1 MTMQVSQDFAPPF
14 KLIVPY
20 FIIGVFSFLF
30 CTLYLFQIN
39 INELHFLNPN
49 ILSLVHMFLL
59 SFVMMIIFGAMA
71 QLIPVTL
78 EVGHY
83 CLKLYYIIYPLLS
96 FGTVLMVFGFSFHF
110 LLPYGGLFVL
120 LAMSLFIFEF
130 FATIKKVKK
139 FDNIVKSLV
148 IAHIFLFLGLLIG
161 ITLALSYAGLINID
175 MFSFLKAHVYLL
187 LLGYVC
193 ILIMALA
200 LVLMPMFSLSHD
212 FSKTPTNF
220 AVSSLSIAVLVLVF
234 ASLFHF
240 EYLSVFAY
248 VLSIVALLSF
258 FYQCYILYKTR
269 VKKHIDI
276 YVKFLFVSFY
286 SLLVSIVLFIIYFY
300 QNKEQY
306 LLSAG
311 FLLFFGFFAFL
322 IIAHIYKIVPFLVWF
337 DKFAPLV
344 GKEKVPMLKD
354 IIPQKSAHFQF
365 YFALIGLNISALA
378 LILSSSS
385 LFKIGA
391 SFLVIAS
398 LYFCA
403 NLIYMIRFS
412 HVHKR

>member
-20 FIIGVFSFLF
+20 FLIGVFSFLF
-30 CTLYLFQIN
+30 CTMYLFGIN

-49 ILSLVHMFLL
+49 VLSLVHMFLL

-96 FGTVLMVFGFSFHF
+96 LGTVLMVFGFSFHI
-110 LLPYGGLFVL
+110 LLPFGGLFM
-120 LAMSLFIFEF
+120 AMALFIFEF

-139 FDNIVKSLV
+139 FNNIIKSLV
-148 IAHIFLFLGLLIG
+148 LAHIFLFFGLLIG
-161 ITLALSYAGLINID
+161 ISLSLGYAGLINID

-200 LVLMPMFSLSHD
+200 LVLMPMFSLSHN

-220 AVSSLSIAVLVLVF
+220 AVSSLGIAVLLLVY
-234 ASLFHF
+234 ASLFDLDS
-240 EYLSVFAY
+240 LSIFAY
-248 VLSIVALLSF
+248 GLSILALLSF
-258 FYQCYILYKTR
+258 FYQCYILYNTR
-269 VKKHIDI
+269 VKKHLDI

-286 SLLVSIVLFIIYFY
+286 SLLASIVLFIIYFY
-300 QNKEQY
+300 QNMQQY
-306 LLSAG
+306 LLAAA

-354 IIPQKSAHFQF
+354 IVPQKSASFQF
-365 YFALIGLNISALA
+365 YFALIGLNICTLA
-378 LILSSSS
+378 LILSSNS
-385 LFKIGA
+385 LFKIGT

-412 HVHKR
+412 HVHKK